1 MRRQRIKLDRINKI
15 FQDLQEQEIAYTVC
29 TSNYLLGKLLTGQI
43 HYAVLL
49 ILSNPVN
56 PVISS
61 VLIPPGPESNCTNYG
76 LRNKSTR
83 WGLMNS
89 APSAVRW
96 GMKAALTC

>member
-15 FQDLQEQEIAYTVC
+15 FQDLQEQDIAHTVC

-43 HYAVLL
+43 HYAALL

-61 VLIPPGPESNCTNYG
+61 VLIHPGTGVKLHQLWLAQQIHPLGIDEFCT
-76 LRNKSTR
+76 LCR
-83 WGLMNS
+83 
-89 APSAVRW
+89 
-96 GMKAALTC
+96 